1 MKKCNYCAKEI
12 GYNDM
17 YCCEECEAKNNE
29 YYNTRVK
36 YQKLLSAMNIIGT
49 CSIAI
54 GIFLYAL
61 HNAVGAG
68 LCALGGFCVGLITI
82 LLPTPTDNMISG
94 MKLKKAVF
102 IVRIVGVILLLFG
115 AGALWLLITKI

>member
-1 MKKCNYCAKEI
+1 MKKCNYCAKEN

-17 YCCEECEAKNNE
+17 YCCEECENKTND

-36 YQKLLSAMNIIGT
+36 FQRLLSAMNIIGT

-68 LCALGGFCVGLITI
+68 LCAFGGLCVGIITL
-82 LLPTPTDNMISG
+82 LLPTPTDNMISSL
-94 MKLKKAVF
+94 KLKKAILF
-102 IVRIVGVILLLFG
+102 VRIVGAVLILFG
-115 AGALWLLITKI
+115 IAALWLLITKI

>member
-17 YCCEECEAKNNE
+17 YCCEECEIKNNE

-68 LCALGGFCVGLITI
+68 LCTLGGFCVGLITL